1 MLATWHPLRV
11 RDGKQPK
18 SKAGKR
24 VQVLLQSQEP
34 GLRLAEFLADS
45 SKKGTDTGRLR
56 KGDLEQ
62 PLELPL
68 YQMIALSRL
77 SVKFFCC
84 KT

>member
-1 MLATWHPLRV
+1 M
-11 RDGKQPK
+11 
-18 SKAGKR
+18 
-24 VQVLLQSQEP
+24 
-34 GLRLAEFLADS
+34 RLAEFLADS